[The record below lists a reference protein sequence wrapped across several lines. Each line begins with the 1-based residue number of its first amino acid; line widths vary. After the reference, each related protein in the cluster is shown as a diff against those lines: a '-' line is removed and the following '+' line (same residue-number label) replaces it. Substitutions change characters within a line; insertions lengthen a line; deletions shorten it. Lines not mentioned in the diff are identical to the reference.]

1 MSTKLYVDDSFAS
14 NLLKTV
20 AAFSHVELVHILT
33 DQTNAPEALKTK
45 IPALVTEGATTPLTG
60 THDIAVSLLGGD
72 HLLLGATDPAAV
84 ASWVSKVHDEVAPD
98 VQSNDEKKVVSFLEQ
113 LNKQLQDKVFL
124 VSNHVTLA
132 DLAVFVGVSKLLPNW
147 GMKERYINY
156 LNISRWYDNVQ
167 HLKEI
172 RSATHLSKFFVE
184 LDRNV
189 PKDIKEVVEKL
200 QKKQE
205 QANQRKQEQ
214 GNQKNQEQVQKNQ
227 EQVQKKQESNQTRQ
241 KKQAHS
247 NQAQQPPQQKATET
261 KVEQKTVQPKP
272 QERGESNQAQKKKGE
287 QQRQQK
293 AQPSKGAEKL
303 DVSLLDIRVGKILS
317 VKEHTAA
324 GAQHLY
330 IEEIDLGEGTP
341 RQVVSGLRNFIPVE
355 QMQNR
360 LVLVLANIKATNFK
374 GVQSAAMV
382 IAASNADH
390 TKVEL
395 VDPPEGSKIGERV
408 TFAGYDGEPEQVL
421 NPKKKI
427 FEQLKPDLKT
437 DDTRIATYKGVPFK
451 TSAGVCTVVSLANS
465 GLS

>member
-1 MSTKLYVDDSFAS
+1 
-14 NLLKTV
+14 
-20 AAFSHVELVHILT
+20 
-33 DQTNAPEALKTK
+33 
-45 IPALVTEGATTPLTG
+45 
-60 THDIAVSLLGGD
+60 
-72 HLLLGATDPAAV
+72 
-84 ASWVSKVHDEVAPD
+84 
-98 VQSNDEKKVVSFLEQ
+98 
-113 LNKQLQDKVFL
+113 
-124 VSNHVTLA
+124 
-132 DLAVFVGVSKLLPNW
+132 
-147 GMKERYINY
+147 
-156 LNISRWYDNVQ
+156 
-167 HLKEI
+167 
-172 RSATHLSKFFVE
+172 
-184 LDRNV
+184 
-189 PKDIKEVVEKL
+189 
-200 QKKQE
+200 
-205 QANQRKQEQ
+205 
-214 GNQKNQEQVQKNQ
+214 
-227 EQVQKKQESNQTRQ
+227 
-241 KKQAHS
+241 
-247 NQAQQPPQQKATET
+247 
-261 KVEQKTVQPKP
+261 
-272 QERGESNQAQKKKGE
+272 
-287 QQRQQK
+287 
-293 AQPSKGAEKL
+293 L